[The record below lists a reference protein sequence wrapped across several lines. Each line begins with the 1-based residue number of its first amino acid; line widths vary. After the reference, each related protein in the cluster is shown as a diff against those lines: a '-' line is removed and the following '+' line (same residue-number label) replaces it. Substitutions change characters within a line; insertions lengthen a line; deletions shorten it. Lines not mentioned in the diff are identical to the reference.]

1 MRGIQGLRACALVGV
16 LSAGVA
22 GCGGG
27 ERQDANEKSGTYKVE
42 VVDAS
47 FPPKQSIAGST
58 EMKISVRNADT
69 KALPNVAVT
78 IEVSVAGKTGAAPQA
93 FSSSVQDSS
102 LSDTS
107 RPIWIVDTYPSG
119 GDTAYTNTWAL
130 GPLKAGATKTFRWK
144 VTAVKP
150 GDYTVA
156 YKVSPGL
163 NGKAKPATGEG
174 NGEFKVAITDTPPDA
189 RVGDDG
195 EVIRSQPSA
204 EDAN

>member
-1 MRGIQGLRACALVGV
+1 MRGNYGLRACALAGV
-16 LSAGVA
+16 LSAGIA

-27 ERQDANEKSGTYKVE
+27 ERQDANEKAGTYKVE

-47 FPPKQSIAGST
+47 FPAKQSISNT
-58 EMKISVRNADT
+58 SEMKIRVRNADS
-69 KALPNVAVT
+69 KELPNVAVT
-78 IEVSVAGKTGAAPQA
+78 IETTPAGKTGGAPQA
-93 FSSSVQDSS
+93 FSASVQDEN
-102 LSDTS
+102 LSDPS
-107 RPIWIVDTYPSG
+107 RPIWIVDSYPSG

-150 GDYTVA
+150 GDYTVG

-174 NGEFKVAITDTPPDA
+174 NGEFKVAISDTPPDA
-189 RVGDDG
+189 RVDDNG
-195 EVIRSQPSA
+195 EVVQSQPSS